1 MAGNKISSVILN
13 AEMNSPELPSEKDL
27 DGLLEDARQFDPRAL
42 AALHDQLYPQVY
54 RYVCYRVDDL
64 HVCEDISAEVFLR
77 FLVVL
82 KKKGQNVQ
90 SARGW
95 LLGTA
100 NHLVMDFYRKKY
112 RRRDENL
119 DHHTNLPDHHDPE
132 QEAETSFTLE
142 EVREAM
148 RNLTSDQQ
156 HVITLRFSQEF
167 SLEETA
173 RMMGK
178 SINAVKVL
186 QYRALAA
193 LRRQL
198 DGR

>member
-1 MAGNKISSVILN
+1 
-13 AEMNSPELPSEKDL
+13 MNSPELPTEKDL
-27 DGLLEDARQFDPRAL
+27 DGLLEDARHFDPQAL
-42 AALHDQLYPQVY
+42 AALHDQLYPHVY
-54 RYVCYRVDDL
+54 RYVCYRVEDSQ
-64 HVCEDISAEVFLR
+64 VCEDISAEVFLR

-82 KKKGQNVQ
+82 KKKGQKVQ

-119 DHHTNLPDHHDPE
+119 DHHTNLPDNHNPE

-148 RNLTSDQQ
+148 HNLTSDQQ